1 MPPTAPYG
9 AASMARALTPD
20 LVEIAVLEV
29 AAVPGGIPRSVLWAA
44 ASARLAEV
52 DPAAPLPE
60 PGRVLSALGMC
71 IVRGQL
77 DEVDG
82 RIVVAAGPASA
93 SAWGQ
98 GHRAPRRNH
107 LTWIPTA

>member
-1 MPPTAPYG
+1 
-9 AASMARALTPD
+9 MARALTSD
-20 LVEIAVLEV
+20 LVQIALLEV

-44 ASARLAEV
+44 VAARLAEM

-60 PGRVLSALGMC
+60 PDRVLSALGMC

-82 RIVVAAGPASA
+82 CVMVASGPASV
-93 SAWGQ
+93 SA
-98 GHRAPRRNH
+98 
-107 LTWIPTA
+107 

>member
-1 MPPTAPYG
+1 MRRAGPYG

-29 AAVPGGIPRSVLWAA
+29 ATVPGGIPRSVLWAA
-44 ASARLAEV
+44 VAARLAEM

-60 PGRVLSALGMC
+60 PDRVLSALGMC

-77 DEVDG
+77 DEVNG
-82 RIVVAAGPASA
+82 RIVAAAGPA
-93 SAWGQ
+93 
-98 GHRAPRRNH
+98 
-107 LTWIPTA
+107 TATA